1 MAAALVLAPHACA
14 AAGSDFTRLSVGG
27 MSFSARLEFP
37 GRSLAVRWRGESY
50 YAAPNTSSTMPL
62 PSPRLTSVSDG
73 GETSSWTPWADD
85 QYSALSR
92 YAEVLEA
99 RALSRREEATAPQLE
114 KASPSRRGD

>member
-1 MAAALVLAPHACA
+1 MAAALLLAPHAC
-14 AAGSDFTRLSVGG
+14 AGSDFTRLSVGG
-27 MSFSARLEFP
+27 MFFSARLPP

-50 YAAPNTSSTMPL
+50 YAAPNTSSAVPL
-62 PSPRLTSVSDG
+62 PSPRLTSVSDC